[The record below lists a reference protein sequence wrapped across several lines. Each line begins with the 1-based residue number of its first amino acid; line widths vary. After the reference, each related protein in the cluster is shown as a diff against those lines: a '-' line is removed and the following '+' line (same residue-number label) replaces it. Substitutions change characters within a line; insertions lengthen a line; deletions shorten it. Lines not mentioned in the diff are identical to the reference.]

1 MTTLSAKVIK
11 LYQEKTFRTLN
22 ASKLRSPQDAVEF
35 VNDRGFIFF
44 WPVKGITMPSLW
56 CGVAGDRPVAD
67 GHDDPGHISWGW
79 KDQMLDKR
87 VWYYGRIL
95 RKRNTIISLQTAPY
109 FYALS
114 PNFGEPDLEISDQYR
129 EGLIPLEVKLI
140 FEALLEKG
148 PLDSLSLRREAHLSG
163 PNSNTPFTRA
173 LDILQRDFKVM
184 PTAIAEVGTWKYAFV
199 YDLTHRYHPELLEQS
214 RFISENQARDHLTAC
229 YFTSVGAA
237 SEKQIQTLFGWTQ
250 QDTQNSI
257 DRLQEKGFLTTKIQ
271 LENSQNDITCLCSLL
286 ASTL

>member
-1 MTTLSAKVIK
+1 MITLSAGILKRF
-11 LYQEKTFRTLN
+11 QEKTFRTTDS
-22 ASKLRSPQDAVEF
+22 ARLRTPQQAVDF
-35 VNDRGFIFF
+35 VNERGFIFF
-44 WPVKGITMPSLW
+44 WPVKGVSMPSLW

-67 GHDDPGHISWGW
+67 AHDDPGHTSWGW

-95 RKRNTIISLQTAPY
+95 RKRNTFISLQTTPY

-114 PNFGEPDLEISDQYR
+114 PNFGEPELEINDQYHA
-129 EGLIPLEVKLI
+129 GQIPLEVKLI

-148 PLDSLSLRREAHLSG
+148 PLDSLALRREAHLSG
-163 PNSNTPFTRA
+163 PNSNTPFNRA

-214 RFISENQARDHLTAC
+214 RFISENQARDQLVSC
-229 YFTSVGAA
+229 YFNSVGAA
-237 SEKQIQTLFGWTQ
+237 SEKQIQSLFGWTQ
-250 QDTQNSI
+250 PETQKSLN
-257 DRLQEKGFLTTKIQ
+257 RLLEKGLIT
-271 LENSQNDITCLCSLL
+271 NDIQIGDEAIKYFCLTSLIQ
-286 ASTL
+286 

>member
-1 MTTLSAKVIK
+1 MITLSAGILKRF
-11 LYQEKTFRTLN
+11 QEKTFRTTDS
-22 ASKLRSPQDAVEF
+22 ARLRTPQQAVDF
-35 VNDRGFIFF
+35 VNERGFIFF
-44 WPVKGITMPSLW
+44 WPVKGVSMPSLW

-67 GHDDPGHISWGW
+67 AHDDPGHTSWGW

-95 RKRNTIISLQTAPY
+95 RKRNTIISLQTTPY

-114 PNFGEPDLEISDQYR
+114 PNFGEPELEINDQYHA
-129 EGLIPLEVKLI
+129 GQIPLEVKLI

-148 PLDSLSLRREAHLSG
+148 PLDSLALRREAHLSG
-163 PNSNTPFTRA
+163 PNSNTPFNRA

-214 RFISENQARDHLTAC
+214 RFISENQARDQLVSC
-229 YFTSVGAA
+229 YFNSVGAA
-237 SEKQIQTLFGWTQ
+237 SEKQIQSLFGWTQ
-250 QDTQNSI
+250 PETQKSI
-257 DRLQEKGFLTTKIQ
+257 NRLLKNGLIT
-271 LENSQNDITCLCSLL
+271 NDIQIGDEVIKYFCLTSLIQ
-286 ASTL
+286 

>member
-1 MTTLSAKVIK
+1 MTTLSAGLLKQ
-11 LYQEKTFRTLN
+11 YQEKTFRT
-22 ASKLRSPQDAVEF
+22 SESRRLRTPQQAVEF
-35 VNDRGFIFF
+35 VNERGFLFF

-79 KDQMLDKR
+79 KDELLDKR

-95 RKRNTIISLQTAPY
+95 RKRNTLISLKTAPY

-114 PNFGEPDLEISDQYR
+114 PNFGDPELEIDDQYR

-163 PNSNTPFTRA
+163 KNSNTPFTRA
-173 LDILQRDFKVM
+173 LDLLQRDFKVM
-184 PTAIAEVGTWKYAFV
+184 PIAIAEVGTWKYAFV

-229 YFTSVGAA
+229 YLESVGAA
-237 SEKQIQTLFGWTQ
+237 SEKQIQSLFGWTQ
-250 QDTQNSI
+250 VETQKAI
-257 DRLQEKGFLTTKIQ
+257 TRLQDGGLLTGSVQ
-271 LENSQNDITCLCSLL
+271 LENETEQVICLNSLL
-286 ASTL
+286 K

>member
-1 MTTLSAKVIK
+1 MITLSAGILKRF
-11 LYQEKTFRTLN
+11 QEKTFRTTDS
-22 ASKLRSPQDAVEF
+22 ARLRTPQQAVDF
-35 VNDRGFIFF
+35 VNERGFIFF
-44 WPVKGITMPSLW
+44 WPVKGVSMPSLW

-67 GHDDPGHISWGW
+67 AHDDPGHTSWGW

-95 RKRNTIISLQTAPY
+95 RKRNTFISLQTTPY

-114 PNFGEPDLEISDQYR
+114 PNFGEPELEINDQYHA
-129 EGLIPLEVKLI
+129 GQIPLEVKLI

-148 PLDSLSLRREAHLSG
+148 PLDSLALRREAHLSG
-163 PNSNTPFTRA
+163 PNSNTPFNRA

-214 RFISENQARDHLTAC
+214 RFISENQARDQLVSC
-229 YFTSVGAA
+229 YFNSVGAA
-237 SEKQIQTLFGWTQ
+237 SEKQIQSLFGWTQ
-250 QDTQNSI
+250 PETQKSLN
-257 DRLQEKGFLTTKIQ
+257 RLLEKGLIT
-271 LENSQNDITCLCSLL
+271 NDIQIGDDAIKYFCLTSLIQ
-286 ASTL
+286 

>member
-1 MTTLSAKVIK
+1 MITLSAGILKRF
-11 LYQEKTFRTLN
+11 QEKTFRTTDS
-22 ASKLRSPQDAVEF
+22 ARLRTPQQAVDF
-35 VNDRGFIFF
+35 VNERGFIFF
-44 WPVKGITMPSLW
+44 WPVKGVSMPSLW

-67 GHDDPGHISWGW
+67 AHDDPGHTSWGW

-95 RKRNTIISLQTAPY
+95 RKRNTIISLQTTPY

-114 PNFGEPDLEISDQYR
+114 PNFGEPELEINDQYHA
-129 EGLIPLEVKLI
+129 GQIPLEVKLI

-148 PLDSLSLRREAHLSG
+148 PLDSLALRREAHLSG
-163 PNSNTPFTRA
+163 PNSNTPFNRA

-214 RFISENQARDHLTAC
+214 RFISENQARDQLVSC
-229 YFTSVGAA
+229 YFNSVGAA
-237 SEKQIQTLFGWTQ
+237 SEKQIQSLFGWTQ
-250 QDTQNSI
+250 PETQKSLN
-257 DRLQEKGFLTTKIQ
+257 RLLEKGLIT
-271 LENSQNDITCLCSLL
+271 NDIQIGDDAIKYFCLTSLIQ
-286 ASTL
+286 

>member
-1 MTTLSAKVIK
+1 MTTLSTERLKQ
-11 LYQEKTFRTLN
+11 YQEKSFRTAESN
-22 ASKLRSPQDAVEF
+22 RLRTPQQAVDF
-35 VNDRGFIFF
+35 VNERGFIFF
-44 WPVKGITMPSLW
+44 WPVKGVCMPSLW

-67 GHDDPGHISWGW
+67 EHDDPGHTSWGW

-114 PNFGEPDLEISDQYR
+114 PNFGEPELEISDQYHA
-129 EGLIPLEVKLI
+129 GQIPLEVKLI

-148 PLDSLSLRREAHLSG
+148 PLDSLALRREAHLSG
-163 PNSNTPFTRA
+163 PNSNTPFNRA

-214 RFISENQARDHLTAC
+214 RFISENQARDHLATC
-229 YFTSVGAA
+229 FFNSVGAA
-237 SEKQIQTLFGWTQ
+237 SEKQVRSLFGWSQ
-250 QDTQNSI
+250 SDTEKCIN
-257 DRLQEKGFLTTKIQ
+257 RLQEKGFLTGNIE
-271 LENSQNDITCLCSLL
+271 LENETSLMVCLTCL
-286 ASTL
+286 TT

>member
-1 MTTLSAKVIK
+1 MTTLSTKVIK
-11 LYQEKTFRTLN
+11 HHQEKTFRTLN
-22 ASKLRSPQDAVEF
+22 ASKLRSPQDAVKF

-67 GHDDPGHISWGW
+67 GHDDPGHISWSW

-114 PNFGEPDLEISDQYR
+114 PNFGEPELEISDQYR

-140 FEALLEKG
+140 FEALLDKG
-148 PLDSLSLRREAHLSG
+148 PLDSLALRREAHLSG
-163 PNSNTPFTRA
+163 PNSNTPFNRA

-214 RFISENQARDHLTAC
+214 RFISENQARDHLVTC
-229 YFTSVGAA
+229 FFNSVGAA
-237 SEKQIQTLFGWTQ
+237 SEKQVQTLFGWTQ
-250 QDTQNSI
+250 QEAQKTI
-257 DRLQEKGFLTTKIQ
+257 YRLQKSDLLSAPIELEDTSGQFVCLT
-271 LENSQNDITCLCSLL
+271 SLL
-286 ASTL
+286 K

>member
-1 MTTLSAKVIK
+1 MITLSAGILKRF
-11 LYQEKTFRTLN
+11 QEKTFRTTDS
-22 ASKLRSPQDAVEF
+22 ARLRTPQQAVDF
-35 VNDRGFIFF
+35 VNERGFIFF
-44 WPVKGITMPSLW
+44 WPVKGVSMPSLW

-67 GHDDPGHISWGW
+67 AHDDPGHTSWGW

-95 RKRNTIISLQTAPY
+95 RKRNTFISLQTTPY

-114 PNFGEPDLEISDQYR
+114 PNFGEPELEINDQYHA
-129 EGLIPLEVKLI
+129 GQIPLEVKLI

-148 PLDSLSLRREAHLSG
+148 PLDSLALRREAHLSG
-163 PNSNTPFTRA
+163 PNSNTPFNRA

-214 RFISENQARDHLTAC
+214 RFISENQARDQLVSC
-229 YFTSVGAA
+229 YFNSVGAA
-237 SEKQIQTLFGWTQ
+237 SEKQIQSLFGWTQ
-250 QDTQNSI
+250 PETQKSI
-257 DRLQEKGFLTTKIQ
+257 NRLLKNGLIT
-271 LENSQNDITCLCSLL
+271 NDIQIGDEVIKYFCLTSLIQ
-286 ASTL
+286 

>member
-1 MTTLSAKVIK
+1 MTTLSAKEIK
-11 LYQEKTFRTLN
+11 RYQDKTFRTL
-22 ASKLRSPQDAVEF
+22 KTLTLRNPQEAVKF
-35 VNDRGFIFF
+35 VNERGFIFF

-114 PNFGEPDLEISDQYR
+114 PNFGDPELEISDQYR

-148 PLDSLSLRREAHLSG
+148 PLDSLALRREAHLSG
-163 PNSNTPFTRA
+163 PNSNTPFNRA

-214 RFISENQARDHLTAC
+214 RFISENQARDHLAGC
-229 YFTSVGAA
+229 YFNSVGAA
-237 SEKQIQTLFGWTQ
+237 SEKQVQTLFGWTQ
-250 QDTQNSI
+250 QDTQKTIS
-257 DRLQEKGFLTTKIQ
+257 RLQEANLLSVPIE
-271 LENSQNDITCLCSLL
+271 LEDITGLVVCLNSLVK
-286 ASTL
+286 

>member
-11 LYQEKTFRTLN
+11 HYQDKTFRTLN
-22 ASKLRSPQDAVEF
+22 TLKLRSPQEAVKF
-35 VNDRGFIFF
+35 VNERGFIFF

-114 PNFGEPDLEISDQYR
+114 PNFGDPEVEISDQYR

-148 PLDSLSLRREAHLSG
+148 PLDSLALRREAHLSG
-163 PNSNTPFTRA
+163 KNSNTPFNRA

-214 RFISENQARDHLTAC
+214 RFISENQARDHLAGC
-229 YFTSVGAA
+229 YFNSVGAA
-237 SEKQIQTLFGWTQ
+237 SEKQVQTLFGWTQ
-250 QDTQNSI
+250 QETQKTI
-257 DRLQEKGFLTTKIQ
+257 IRLQETNLLSAPTEMEDAPGQIV
-271 LENSQNDITCLCSLL
+271 CLNSLL
-286 ASTL
+286 K

>member
-1 MTTLSAKVIK
+1 MTTLSAGLLKQ
-11 LYQEKTFRTLN
+11 YQEKTFRI
-22 ASKLRSPQDAVEF
+22 SESRRLRTPQQAVEF
-35 VNDRGFIFF
+35 VNERGFIFF

-56 CGVAGDRPVAD
+56 SGVAGDRPVAD

-79 KDQMLDKR
+79 KDEMLDKR

-95 RKRNTIISLQTAPY
+95 RKRNTLISLKTAPY

-114 PNFGEPDLEISDQYR
+114 PNFGDPELEISDQYR

-163 PNSNTPFTRA
+163 KNSNTPFMRA
-173 LDILQRDFKVM
+173 LDLLQRDFKVM

-229 YFTSVGAA
+229 YLHSVGAA
-237 SEKQIQTLFGWTQ
+237 SEKQIQSLFGWTQ
-250 QDTQNSI
+250 VETQKSI
-257 DRLQEKGFLTTKIQ
+257 TRLQDSGLLTGSIQ
-271 LENSQNDITCLCSLL
+271 LENESEQIICLSSLVK
-286 ASTL
+286 

>member
-1 MTTLSAKVIK
+1 MTTLSADILKH
-11 LYQEKTFRTLN
+11 YQDKTFRTLN
-22 ASKLRSPQDAVEF
+22 SMRLRNSQEAVEF
-35 VNDRGFIFF
+35 VNNRGFIFF

-79 KDQMLDKR
+79 KDEMLDKR

-95 RKRNTIISLQTAPY
+95 RKRNTIISLHTAPF

-114 PNFGEPDLEISDQYR
+114 PNFGEPELEISDQYR

-163 PNSNTPFTRA
+163 PNSNTPFNRA

-199 YDLTHRYHPELLEQS
+199 YDLIHRYHPELLEQS
-214 RFISENQARDHLTAC
+214 RFISENQARDHLTTC
-229 YFTSVGAA
+229 YFNSVGAA
-237 SEKQIQTLFGWTQ
+237 SEKQVQTLFGWTQ
-250 QDTQNSI
+250 QDTQKTI
-257 DRLQEKGFLTTKIQ
+257 ARLQVSNFLSAPVE
-271 LENSQNDITCLCSLL
+271 LENTPGQVVCLTSLL
-286 ASTL
+286 K